1 MAEWID
7 AAAAADVA
15 FGEVLGVA
23 VRDTPIALFRLDDGV
38 FALRDLC
45 SHGHARL
52 SEGFVDGDCVECP
65 LHQGLVGIRD
75 GAPCSAPITQA
86 VQSIP
91 ARIAGDRIEV
101 ALPGDPQ

>member
-1 MAEWID
+1 MTEWID
-7 AAAAADVA
+7 AAAASDVLE
-15 FGEVLGVA
+15 GEVIGVA
-23 VRDTPIALFRLDDGV
+23 VRETPIALFRLADEV

-52 SEGFVDGDCVECP
+52 SEGFVEGDCVECP

-75 GAPCSAPITQA
+75 GSPCSAPITEP

-91 ARIAGDRIEV
+91 ARIVGDRIEV
-101 ALPGDPQ
+101 SL